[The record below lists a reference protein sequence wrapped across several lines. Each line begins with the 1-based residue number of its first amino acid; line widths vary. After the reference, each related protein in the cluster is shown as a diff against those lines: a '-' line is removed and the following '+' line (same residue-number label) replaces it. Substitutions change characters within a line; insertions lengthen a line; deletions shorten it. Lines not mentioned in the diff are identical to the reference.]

1 MPSRFGVLYGECDF
15 LRRKRWGILTWPLS
29 VLGSVAVCQWQYHG
43 VMRFYEHKGFK
54 SWHLSNSEWR
64 LTCEWVPGFLRFI
77 LSHPSPFSQGAE
89 VEQSPSWIC
98 VLKASQLQMAD
109 ALSSIVMLWAGHLS
123 TAYLPWFSC
132 RHTSKSNWVYRC
144 LHFSLAKDKVCKCPF
159 PVWLCLSV
167 VAIVF
172 PGDPGDHP
180 GGKESAFQCR
190 SRRRL
195 SPWVG
200 KIPRTRKWQP
210 TPVFLPG
217 ESHGQRSLVG
227 YSP

>member
-1 MPSRFGVLYGECDF
+1 MAPLKRWMETYLWVGSRFPEIHSLSSISLQPGGWSWAVTF
-15 LRRKRWGILTWPLS
+15 L
-29 VLGSVAVCQWQYHG
+29 
-43 VMRFYEHKGFK
+43 
-54 SWHLSNSEWR
+54 
-64 LTCEWVPGFLRFI
+64 
-77 LSHPSPFSQGAE
+77 
-89 VEQSPSWIC
+89 IC

-132 RHTSKSNWVYRC
+132 RHTSKSNWVYWC

-159 PVWLCLSV
+159 PVLLCLSV